1 MPSGRS
7 WPTSARL
14 WVTTWGDI
22 APGRSVPGFIDP
34 LKVFC
39 IGLNKTATSSLHQ
52 ALETLGIRSL
62 HWGGPATR
70 KQIEQAMAEGR
81 PLVDDLAAYDAF
93 SDIQV
98 LSDNFELL
106 DRQYPGS
113 KFILTTRDP
122 ESWIASRRRHVL
134 RNVARKQQGQY
145 DGDFLT
151 ADEAMWAKQDHEHH
165 ARVHAY
171 FADRPGDLLM
181 MDIVAGDGYEVLC
194 PFLGLPVR
202 DEPFPWS
209 HRSDTPPVRE
219 PGDPAAGPPPL
230 PTFLIIGAQK
240 SATRWLR
247 DNLGSHPEIFTAP
260 LEVGFFQQPRRYR
273 ELGVDWYRS
282 RFDGWSGEP
291 IVGESTP
298 GYMMLWNHPHEV
310 AARIAETL
318 PDVRLL
324 AVLRNPIDRA
334 HSALVHHMTRER
346 IRPGTRLVDYVRE
359 VSPDDEWMGVV
370 SGGLYAQSLQPFI
383 ERFESQLLILL
394 HDDVVADPLEVF
406 DRGCS
411 HVGASGGYVPDRLRD
426 VLYSN
431 RQPSDPSGERLELE
445 ISETDRRE
453 LFAYFSDDVEQLEAL
468 LGRDLAAWRPA

>member
-1 MPSGRS
+1 M
-7 WPTSARL
+7 
-14 WVTTWGDI
+14 
-22 APGRSVPGFIDP
+22 
-34 LKVFC
+34 KVFC
-39 IGLNKTATSSLHQ
+39 IGLNKTATTSLHE
-52 ALETLGIRSL
+52 ALETLGIRGL

-70 KQIEQAMAEGR
+70 GQIERAMAEGR
-81 PLVDDLAAYDAF
+81 PLVDDFEGYDAF

-113 KFILTTRDP
+113 KFILTTRDL
-122 ESWIASRRRHVL
+122 ESWLESRQRHVL
-134 RNVARKQQGQY
+134 RNVARKQLGQY

-151 ADEAMWAKQDHEHH
+151 MDDAAWAKQYHEHH

-171 FADRPGDLLM
+171 FADRPGDLLV
-181 MDIVAGDGYEVLC
+181 MDIEAGDGYEVLC
-194 PFLGLPVR
+194 PFLGLPIP

-209 HRSDTPPVRE
+209 HRGARPPVGE
-219 PGDPAAGPPPL
+219 PGDPAPGAAPL

-247 DNLGSHPEIFTAP
+247 DNLGSHPEIFIAP
-260 LEVGFFQQPRRYR
+260 TEVGFFHLPRRYR
-273 ELGVDWYRS
+273 QLGVDWYRS
-282 RFDGWSGEP
+282 QFDGWSGEP

-310 AARIAETL
+310 AARIVDTL
-318 PDVRLL
+318 PNVRLL

-359 VSPDDEWMGVV
+359 ASPDDDWMGVIG
-370 SGGLYAQSLQPFI
+370 GGLYAQSLQPFI
-383 ERFESQLLILL
+383 ERFGSRLLVVL
-394 HDDVVADPLEVF
+394 HDDVVADPLDVF
-406 DRGCS
+406 DQAS
-411 HVGASGGYVPDRLRD
+411 AHVGASGGHVPEHLGD

-431 RQPSDPSGERLELE
+431 RARRASGEKGGAAAPL
-445 ISETDRRE
+445 SQADRRE
-453 LFAYFSDDVEQLEAL
+453 LFEYFRDDVKQLEAL
-468 LGRDLAAWRPA
+468 LDRDLDLWRPI

>member
-1 MPSGRS
+1 V
-7 WPTSARL
+7 TSHRPRRA
-14 WVTTWGDI
+14 G
-22 APGRSVPGFIDP
+22 SIDP

-39 IGLNKTATSSLHQ
+39 IGLNKTATTSLHE
-52 ALETLGIRSL
+52 ALETLGIRGL

-70 KQIEQAMAEGR
+70 GQIERAMAEGR
-81 PLVDDLAAYDAF
+81 PLVDDFAGYDAF

-113 KFILTTRDP
+113 KFILTTRDL
-122 ESWIASRRRHVL
+122 ESWLESRQRHVL
-134 RNVARKQQGQY
+134 RNVARKQLGQY

-151 ADEAMWAKQDHEHH
+151 MDDAAWAKQYHEHH

-171 FADRPGDLLM
+171 FADRPGDLLV
-181 MDIVAGDGYEVLC
+181 MDIEAGDGYEVLC
-194 PFLGLPVR
+194 PFLGLPIP

-209 HRSDTPPVRE
+209 HRRATPPVRE
-219 PGDPAAGPPPL
+219 PGDPASGPPAL

-247 DNLGSHPEIFTAP
+247 ENLGSHPEIFTAP
-260 LEVGFFQQPRRYR
+260 TEVGFFHLPRRYR

-282 RFDGWSGEP
+282 QFDGWSGEP

-298 GYMMLWNHPHEV
+298 GYMMLWNHPDEV
-310 AARIAETL
+310 AARIAATL

-334 HSALVHHMTRER
+334 QSALVHHMTRER

-359 VSPDDEWMGVV
+359 ASPDNDWMGVIG
-370 SGGLYAQSLQPFI
+370 GGLYAKSLQPFI
-383 ERFESQLLILL
+383 ERFGSQLLVLL
-394 HDDVVADPLEVF
+394 HDDIVADPSDVF
-406 DRGCS
+406 DRAVA
-411 HVGASGGYVPDRLRD
+411 HVGGSGGHVPEHLGD

-431 RQPSDPSGERLELE
+431 QARRGL
-445 ISETDRRE
+445 SEPGAAAPMSEADRRE
-453 LFAYFSDDVEQLEAL
+453 LFEYFSDDVQRLEDVL
-468 LGRDLAAWRPA
+468 DRDLSRWRPN

>member
-1 MPSGRS
+1 L
-7 WPTSARL
+7 PTPASP
-14 WVTTWGDI
+14 WVTAGGDSRAA
-22 APGRSVPGFIDP
+22 APCWVGP

-39 IGLNKTATSSLHQ
+39 IGLNKTATTSLHQ
-52 ALETLGIRSL
+52 ALEALGFRSL

-70 KQIEQAMAEGR
+70 ARIERAMAEGR
-81 PLVDDLAAYDAF
+81 PLVDDLAGFEAF

-113 KFILTTRDP
+113 KFILTTREL
-122 ESWIASRRRHVL
+122 ESWIESRRRHVL
-134 RNVARKQQGQY
+134 GNVARKQHRQY

-151 ADEAMWAKQDHEHH
+151 VDDAAWTKQYDDHH

-171 FADRPGDLLM
+171 FADRPDDLLV
-181 MDIVAGDGYEVLC
+181 MDIVAGDGYELLC

-202 DEPFPWS
+202 DEPFPWR
-209 HRSDTPPVRE
+209 HRGATRRAGGS
-219 PGDPAAGPPPL
+219 GDPAGELPPL
-230 PTFLIIGAQK
+230 PTFIIIGAQK

-260 LEVGFFQQPRRYR
+260 TEVGFFHLPRRYR

-282 RFDGWSGEP
+282 KFDGWAGEP

-298 GYMMLWNHPHEV
+298 GYMMLWNHPDEV
-310 AARIAETL
+310 AARIAATL

-334 HSALVHHMTRER
+334 HSALAHHMTRER

-359 VSPDDEWMGVV
+359 ASADDEWMGVV

-383 ERFESQLLILL
+383 ERFGSQLLVLL
-394 HDDVVADPLEVF
+394 YDDVVADPLEVF
-406 DRGCS
+406 DMGRS
-411 HVGASGGYVPDRLRD
+411 HVGASGGHVPERLRD

-431 RQPSDPSGERLELE
+431 RLRSDPSGERLAPE
-445 ISETDRRE
+445 ISEADRRE
-453 LFAYFSDDVEQLEAL
+453 LFTYFRDDVERLEAL
-468 LGRDLAAWRPA
+468 LGRDLAAWRPE

>member
-1 MPSGRS
+1 V
-7 WPTSARL
+7 TSHRPRRA
-14 WVTTWGDI
+14 G
-22 APGRSVPGFIDP
+22 SIDP

-39 IGLNKTATSSLHQ
+39 IGLNKTATTSLHE
-52 ALETLGIRSL
+52 ALETLGIRGL

-70 KQIEQAMAEGR
+70 GQIERAMAEGR
-81 PLVDDLAAYDAF
+81 PLVDDFEGYDAF

-113 KFILTTRDP
+113 KFILTTRDL
-122 ESWIASRRRHVL
+122 ESWIESRRRHVL
-134 RNVARKQQGQY
+134 RNLSRARRGQY

-151 ADEAMWAKQDHEHH
+151 VDEAAWTKQYHEHH
-165 ARVHAY
+165 ARVRAY
-171 FADRPGDLLM
+171 FADRPGDLLVM
-181 MDIVAGDGYEVLC
+181 NIVAGDGYEVLC
-194 PFLGLPVR
+194 PFLALPVR
-202 DEPFPWS
+202 DEQFPWS
-209 HRSDTPPVRE
+209 HRSATRSVQG
-219 PGDPAAGPPPL
+219 PGDPVKEPLPL

-247 DNLGSHPEIFTAP
+247 ANLGSHPEIFTAP
-260 LEVGFFQQPRRYR
+260 LEVGFFQHPRRYR

-282 RFDGWSGEP
+282 KFDGWSGEP

-346 IRPGTRLVDYVRE
+346 IRPGTYLVDYVRE
-359 VSPDDEWMGVV
+359 ASPDDEWMGVI
-370 SGGLYAQSLQPFI
+370 SGGMYAQSLQPFV
-383 ERFESQLLILL
+383 ERFGSQLLVVL
-394 HDDVVADPLEVF
+394 HDDVVADPLDVF
-406 DRGCS
+406 DQAS
-411 HVGASGGYVPDRLRD
+411 AHVGASGGHVPEHLGD

-431 RQPSDPSGERLELE
+431 RARRASGEKGGAAAPL
-445 ISETDRRE
+445 SQADRRE
-453 LFAYFSDDVEQLEAL
+453 LFEYFRDDVKQLEAL
-468 LGRDLAAWRPA
+468 LDRDLDLWRPI